1 MLSRSY
7 ARWPLMVILFTLSL
21 LSGISSVVERLIVTY
36 RGETK
41 PLTWFWF
48 SVWVCFVISAYALW
62 FLEHRELVRERGL
75 NRFPQIKG
83 RFYQVYIEL
92 GDAHT
97 NNTAEIIITCQIN
110 LRNVRPV
117 PTSIEEFLLLVST
130 PDGTYSGIQCSG
142 TGFAYLPAGGKDG
155 DRYPLD
161 VWEVP
166 NNPLP
171 DGYKQGHIERDKW
184 LRFRLSVPWDK
195 IIKREEGKSALEVPW
210 LFEPTEMILT
220 ALDAFDNFNE
230 IHVHSPWR
238 TLGRIVSYP

>member
-1 MLSRSY
+1 MIGL
-7 ARWPLMVILFTLSL
+7 WVVNL
-21 LSGISSVVERLIVTY
+21 LSGVSGLGERLLVAW
-36 RGETK
+36 RGEPK

-48 SVWVCFVISAYALW
+48 TVWVSFAASAYALW
-62 FLEHRELVRERGL
+62 FLEHRQLALEKGL
-75 NRFPQIKG
+75 NKLPQIKG

-97 NNTAEIIITCQIN
+97 RDTAEIIITCQIN

-142 TGFAYLPAGGKDG
+142 RGFAYLPEGGKDE

-184 LRFRLSVPWDK
+184 LRFCLSVPWDK
-195 IIKREEGKSALEVPW
+195 IIKREEGKSVLQVPW
-210 LFEPTEMILT
+210 LLSRP
-220 ALDAFDNFNE
+220 
-230 IHVHSPWR
+230 R
-238 TLGRIVSYP
+238 